1 MNNKKII
8 DTRALVGASLLTAI
22 SIVLTRV
29 FSIIL
34 PIAGLPALRIG
45 FGEIPILISGI
56 IYGPLL
62 GGITGAIAD
71 LIGVMVNPQ
80 GAFFPGFTLSSI
92 LWGVIP
98 GVLYSLIKKNKFKFN
113 FNVINGIVLTL
124 IATGIVFVLFDNKV
138 LAMKNGAYYMYDKP
152 MPLIYAVLY
161 VLIVAL
167 FITIPFIMTRKGRA
181 KNDVYSI
188 DKIAFMITIPY
199 IIISLGLNTLW
210 LSMMFKKGFLI
221 LLPGRILAGLIIIP
235 LHTTIVYTISKSFK
249 HIKIR

>member
-29 FSIIL
+29 FSFIL
-34 PIAGLPALRIG
+34 PLAGLPALRIG
-45 FGEIPILISGI
+45 FGEIPIIISGI

-62 GGITGAIAD
+62 GGITGALAD

-92 LWGVIP
+92 LWGAIP
-98 GVLYSLIKKNKFKFN
+98 GVLYSLIKKNKFRFN
-113 FNVINGIVLTL
+113 FNVINGMVLTI
-124 IATGIVFVLFDNKV
+124 IAVGIVFVLFDNKV

-152 MPLIYAVLY
+152 MHLIYAVLY

-167 FITIPFIMTRKGRA
+167 FITIPFIITRNGKI
-181 KNDVYSI
+181 KNDVYSL

-210 LSMMFKKGFLI
+210 LSIMFKKGFLI

-235 LHTTIVYTISKSFK
+235 LHTTIVYTILKSFK
-249 HIKIR
+249 HIKVR